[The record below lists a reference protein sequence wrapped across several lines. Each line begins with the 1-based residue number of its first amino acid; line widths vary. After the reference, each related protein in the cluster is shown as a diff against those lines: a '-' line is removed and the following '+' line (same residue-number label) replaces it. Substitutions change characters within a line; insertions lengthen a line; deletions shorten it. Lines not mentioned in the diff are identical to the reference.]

1 MITSL
6 EFANK
11 CKSIAKNYKT
21 VYMWGCF
28 GQPVT
33 AQIIAQ
39 KAKQYPSFY
48 TAKKQAEL
56 KKLIG
61 KGYFGTDCVGLVKM
75 LLWSWTRRPA

>member
-1 MITSL
+1 M
-6 EFANK
+6 
-11 CKSIAKNYKT
+11 Y
-21 VYMWGCF
+21 GCF

-33 AQIIAQ
+33 SSLIAT

-61 KGYFGTDCVGLVKM
+61 KGYFGTDCVGLVK
-75 LLWSWTRRPA
+75 LCLWSWTRRPA

>member
-1 MITSL
+1 MKATDL
-6 EFANK
+6 ATK
-11 CKSIAKNYKT
+11 CKNVAKKYKS
-21 VYMWGCF
+21 VYMYGCF

-33 AQIIAQ
+33 SSLIAT

-61 KGYFGTDCVGLVKM
+61 KGYFGTDCVGLVK
-75 LLWSWTRRPA
+75 LCLWNWTRRPA